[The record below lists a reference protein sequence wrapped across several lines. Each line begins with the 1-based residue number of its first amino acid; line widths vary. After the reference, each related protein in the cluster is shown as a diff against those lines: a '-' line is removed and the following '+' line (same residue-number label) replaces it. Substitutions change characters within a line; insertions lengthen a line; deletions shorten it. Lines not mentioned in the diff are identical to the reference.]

1 MRTILLCLALAA
13 APSRSTPSVP
23 TFIEPPATGAHPA
36 DVHMHVGGYSDTE
49 GNAHASTSW
58 EIWKVSTNQLVWQAV
73 STNLELLHVHFGN
86 GTFVGPYA
94 GRTALEFDTDY
105 RLDVRFTDDQGQ
117 QGAPGSRAFKT
128 SAAGPPGTP
137 GPLPWIPF
145 EAGYRVELVAG
156 GFDLPVNIAFHPT
169 PGPNPND
176 PYFYVGE
183 LYGTIKVVRR
193 NGTVSTFRS
202 GLLNYDPKAFSPD
215 TFPGK
220 GEQGLTGICVDP
232 SSLDVFAGLLW
243 EHDADPGPGVTLER
257 WPRVVRLHS
266 TDGGL
271 TAGAPSLV
279 KDFPNEPQ
287 GQSHQISN
295 CTIGPDGKLYVH
307 VGDGFTPSTAQNL
320 SSFRGKI
327 LRMNLD
333 GTVPAGNPFA
343 VNGTARDYVY
353 AYGLRNPF
361 GGAWRES
368 DAAHYKVENGNGI
381 DNLAR
386 VPAGRNFN
394 WNSTASDTGS
404 IDTQAIYVWN
414 PARAPVNLAFI
425 QPGTFFGSGFPAVK
439 QGRAYVTESGPTYAT
454 GPQTR
459 GKRIVEFTLGTG
471 DNAPVAGPTTFVEYA
486 GTGKATAVGLAPGPD
501 GLYWTDLYKD
511 QPATPLTANSP
522 FEVGGQVLRVRFVG
536 VPANGTGTGVQGEYF
551 NSVDLTGAPA
561 LTRTDAA
568 LNFSWA
574 GSPGAGVNADNFSVR
589 WLGQVEPR
597 TSDTFTFY
605 TQTAGGV
612 RLWVNGTLLI
622 DQWAF
627 HASTEHSGSIALQ
640 AGQRYDVVMEFRDD
654 AGTAEARLR
663 WSGPAQPKE
672 AVPATQ
678 LYAPDLRDND
688 ADGLANTRDFD
699 DDADGTPDNAD
710 ADLDGDGHSNAAE
723 VAASTDPNDKTSFP
737 ATPPPAAATSSDDS
751 RSVCGLTGLEIFL
764 LVYLIG
770 IWKANWSSMVSRRAA
785 GRISTS
791 AT

>member
-1 MRTILLCLALAA
+1 MLRFLLCFALAA
-13 APSRSTPSVP
+13 APALPVPSAPNFLEPSP
-23 TFIEPPATGAHPA
+23 TGVHPA
-36 DVHMHVGGYSDTE
+36 DVHMHVDGYSDTE
-49 GNAHASTSW
+49 ADPHASTSW
-58 EIWKVSTNQLVWQAV
+58 EIWKVSTNQLVWSAPA
-73 STNLELLHVHFGN
+73 SSGIELTHVHFGD
-86 GTFVGPYA
+86 GTFTGPYA

-105 RLDVRFTDDQGQ
+105 RLDVRFRDNTGQ
-117 QGAPGSRAFKT
+117 QGPVGSRAFRT
-128 SAAGPPGTP
+128 SPAGPPGVAA
-137 GPLPWIPF
+137 PLPWIPF
-145 EAGYRVELVAG
+145 EAGYRVEVVAG
-156 GFDLPVNIAFHPT
+156 GFQLPVNIAFHPN
-169 PGPNPND
+169 PGPNPAD
-176 PYFYVGE
+176 PYFYVSE
-183 LYGTIKVVRR
+183 LYGTVKVVSR
-193 NGTVSTFRS
+193 NGTVSTYNAVN
-202 GLLNYDPKAFSPD
+202 LLNYDPTVLGS
-215 TFPGK
+215 FPGA

-232 SSLDVFAGLLW
+232 ASGDLFCALLYQ
-243 EHDADPGPGVTLER
+243 HDADPGPGVTLQR

-266 TDGGL
+266 ADGGR
-271 TAGAPSLV
+271 TMSTNTLV

-295 CTIGPDGKLYVH
+295 TTIGPDGLLYVH
-307 VGDGFTPSTAQNL
+307 LGDGFDASTALNL
-320 SSFRGKI
+320 GSYRGKI

-333 GTVPAGNPFA
+333 GSVPAGNPFA

-368 DAAHYKVENGNGI
+368 DATHYKVENGNGI
-381 DNLAR
+381 DRLAR

-394 WNSTASDTGS
+394 WAGNDSTMDDMAL
-404 IDTQAIYVWN
+404 YVWN
-414 PARAPVNLAFI
+414 PANAPVNLAFV
-425 QPGTFFGSGFPAVK
+425 QPGTFFGSLFPAAK
-439 QGRAYVTESGPTYAT
+439 MGRAYVTESGPTYAT
-454 GPQTR
+454 GPQAR
-459 GKRIVEFTLGTG
+459 GKRIVEFTLSTL
-471 DNAPVAGPTTFVEYA
+471 DNAPSAGPIPFVEYA
-486 GTGKATAVGLAPGPD
+486 GTGQATAVGLAAGPD

-511 QPATPLTANSP
+511 LPATPLTVNSP
-522 FEVGGQVLRVRFVG
+522 FETGAQVLRVRFVG

-561 LTRTDAA
+561 LARTDAA

-574 GSPGAGVNADNFSVR
+574 GSPGAGVNTDNFSVR
-589 WLGQVEPR
+589 WLGQIEPR
-597 TSDTFTFY
+597 TTDTFTFY

-627 HASTEHSGSIALQ
+627 HASAEHSGSIALQ